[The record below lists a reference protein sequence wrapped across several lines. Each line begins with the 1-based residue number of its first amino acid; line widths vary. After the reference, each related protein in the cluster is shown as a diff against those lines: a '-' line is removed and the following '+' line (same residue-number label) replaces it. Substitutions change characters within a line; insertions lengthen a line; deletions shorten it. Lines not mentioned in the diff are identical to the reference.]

1 MLSTDTVSS
10 NHGKSEIKTIVVG
23 GNRPIQVPTGIRMA
37 YIDHLGR
44 ENVVFVPNL
53 IRVSPMGDWNELDVP
68 VLLLSTQSQSLFS
81 GAPIEWR
88 AEKDQKV
95 RIVPASEVQE
105 RLRPLILTVA
115 DLIEWARISRDPHL
129 PNQLLGVA
137 LNILTWLGRP
147 HMTPTQHSQWMHK
160 LEAVLSEIE
169 SAS

>member
-1 MLSTDTVSS
+1 MSSSEAVSS
-10 NHGKSEIKTIVVG
+10 NPRKTDIKTIVVG
-23 GNRPIQVPTGIRMA
+23 GSRPIQVPTGIRMA
-37 YIDHLGR
+37 YMDHLGR

-53 IRVSPMGDWNELDVP
+53 IRVSPMGDWDELDVP

-88 AEKDQKV
+88 EEKDQIV

-115 DLIEWARISRDPHL
+115 DLIEWARISRDPFL
-129 PNQLLGVA
+129 PNQLLGIS

-147 HMTPTQHSQWMHK
+147 HMTPTQHSHWMHK
-160 LEAVLSEIE
+160 LGAAITEIE
-169 SAS
+169 TAS